1 MKETKIAYQTYQIEL
16 TPRELSRLR
25 IQLLNWLPEFD
36 TFCLL
41 DSHGNEQDPYAN
53 YDLLLGLGKLKELK
67 TWAGDDAFENLEA
80 FQGAYQEHFLFG
92 YLGYDL
98 KNELE
103 ELHSHKRDP
112 LGFPDLHFFLPEHR
126 IWLKNG
132 CLNIASAT
140 ANPRDLYT
148 QLWQKNSGPRRI
160 PSPVPPLKA
169 SMNQED
175 YLQKVEK
182 IRQHIALG
190 DIYEMNF
197 CQEFA
202 AKGAEIDPFAVYT
215 RLSGIARTPFGAFY
229 REGSRFLLCASPERF
244 LQKKGKNLI
253 SQPIKGTI
261 RRGKTEAEDLQ
272 LRQTLLHS
280 PKNRSENVMIVD
292 LVRNDLSKTC
302 VTGSVKVQELCE
314 IYSFANVHQMISTV
328 VGDLRPDKSP
338 IEAIK
343 QAFPMGSMTGAPKL
357 RSMQL
362 IEGYENRKRGLYS
375 GALGYFAPGG
385 DFDFN
390 VVIRSLFYHQ
400 QKQYL
405 ALQVGGAI
413 VFDSDPMDEYNEC
426 MLKAETMNRAL
437 EQPESLPT

>member
-1 MKETKIAYQTYQIEL
+1 MKQSDIAYQTYQIEL

-25 IQLLNWLPEFD
+25 GQLWQWLPEFD

-53 YDLLLGLGKLKELK
+53 YDLLLGLGKLVEIKA
-67 TWAGDDAFENLEA
+67 WAGDDAFDNLEA
-80 FQGAYQEHFLFG
+80 FQQLYQAHFLFG

-103 ELHSHKRDP
+103 ELHSHNLDL

-126 IWLKNG
+126 LCLKNG
-132 CLNIASAT
+132 FLSIASAT
-140 ANPRDLYT
+140 ANPRDLYI
-148 QLWQKNSGPRRI
+148 QLRQKTKKGNSNHPR
-160 PSPVPPLKA
+160 PVLKA
-169 SMNQED
+169 SLEKEA
-175 YLQKVEK
+175 YLQKVAQIQK
-182 IRQHIALG
+182 HIALG

-202 AKGAEIDPFAVYT
+202 ANNATIDPFAVYA

-244 LQKKGKNLI
+244 LQKKGKTLV

-261 RRGKTEAEDLQ
+261 RRGKTEAEDLH

-292 LVRNDLSKTC
+292 LVRNDLAKTC

-328 VGDLRPDKSP
+328 TGELRTDKSP

-362 IEGYENRKRGLYS
+362 IERYENRKRGLYS

-413 VFDSDPMDEYNEC
+413 VFDSDPLDEYNEC
-426 MLKAETMNRAL
+426 LLKAETMNRAL
-437 EQPESLPT
+437 QQTESLPS